1 VASQATDTFRE
12 ERTVS
17 SIPSSTPAPMSVRFA
32 RRSSRGL
39 LLGFSTP
46 RVAALGCALALGV
59 VTLFL
64 GGPMA
69 LAVSGVVWIPLALAA
84 FARVAGRPAVEWAG
98 TAAHFGTRKAT
109 GQAEFRAGVDR
120 PRPAGTLALPGD
132 AAALRLHVD
141 EASGAAM
148 VHDPHRESLSVVM
161 SVSHPAFALLDD
173 PDRTMRVSRWG
184 RVIAQLAQSGT
195 CAGVQVLEATIPDPA
210 RSQGDWWLQHGNDDG
225 GWAATQYV
233 GLLDQVR
240 LDSSTHRTTI
250 SLSLDLRA
258 AARAIKAAGRGMRG
272 AAEVLRGDMACLSD
286 SLRQAGLRPLGW
298 LGEADLAAIVR
309 QAFDPAV
316 EIDPASDPAA
326 NLSNAGPVAISES
339 WHRLRHD
346 SAWSSVLWI
355 SEWPRIAVPPDFL
368 HPLVF
373 APGVRRTL
381 SITARPLPTDAAL
394 RQIRR
399 EKTGAVADSAQK
411 ARIGQLADLSDAQEY
426 DDLLARERSVISG
439 HTDVEFTGLVTVT
452 APSVESLEAA
462 VATIGRAASQA
473 TCEVRPLYG
482 RQMQGFIAAA
492 LPLGRT
498 TFS

>member
-1 VASQATDTFRE
+1 M
-12 ERTVS
+12 
-17 SIPSSTPAPMSVRFA
+17 STQPPPTSVRFA
-32 RRSSRGL
+32 RRSTRGL
-39 LLGFSTP
+39 LLGFSSP
-46 RVAALGCALALGV
+46 RVLAFGCAAALAVAA
-59 VTLFL
+59 LFL

-69 LAVSGVVWIPLALAA
+69 LVVSGVIWVPLGAAA
-84 FARVAGRPAVEWAG
+84 FVRVAGRPAVEWAA
-98 TAAHFGTRKAT
+98 TAAHFGARKAT
-109 GQAEFRAGVDR
+109 GQSEFRARVER

-132 AAALRLHVD
+132 AASMRLYVD
-141 EASGAAM
+141 EASGAVM
-148 VHDPHRESLSVVM
+148 VHDPHRQSLSAVL

-173 PDRTMRVSRWG
+173 PDRSLRVSRWG

-210 RSQGDWWLQHGNDDG
+210 RSQTDWWERHGSKDG
-225 GWAATQYV
+225 GWAATQYL

-258 AARAIKAAGRGMRG
+258 AARAIKAAGRGIRG

-286 SLRQAGLRPLGW
+286 ALRQAGLRPLEW
-298 LGEADLAAIVR
+298 LGEGDLAATVR

-316 EIDPASDPAA
+316 EIDPSSDPAA
-326 NLSNAGPVAISES
+326 NLTHAGPVAVSES

-346 SAWSSVLWI
+346 SAWSSVLWV

-381 SITARPLPTDAAL
+381 SITCRPVPTDASL

-399 EKTGAVADSAQK
+399 EKTEAVADSAQK

-439 HTDVEFTGLVTVT
+439 HTDVEFTGLLSVT
-452 APSVESLEAA
+452 APSPESLEAA
-462 VATIGRAASQA
+462 VATISRAASQA

-482 RQMQGFIAAA
+482 RQMQGVIAAA
-492 LPLGRT
+492 LPLART